1 MRFDKETIAI
11 IIKSMI
17 YSIMTIGASFGF
29 VFMVM
34 YRPLLTFITIVVM
47 TVINSFTLII
57 ERKQKEAKNIEAL
70 EYFSKMLLTNGEQRN
85 LINSVE
91 KESVWTEK
99 RRYLK
104 D

>member
-1 MRFDKETIAI
+1 MKFNKETIATI
-11 IIKSMI
+11 IQSMI
-17 YSIMTIGASFGF
+17 YSTMVIGASFGF

-34 YRPLLTFITIVVM
+34 YRPLLTLIAVVVM
-47 TVINSFTLII
+47 TIINSFTLIT

-91 KESVWTEK
+91 KESIWTEENS
-99 RRYLK
+99 
-104 D
+104 

>member
-1 MRFDKETIAI
+1 MRFDKETIAT

-47 TVINSFTLII
+47 TVINSFTLIT

-91 KESVWTEK
+91 KESVWTEENS
-99 RRYLK
+99 
-104 D
+104 